1 MKINTFLRL
10 AAAASAPLLLTWLFA
25 ASDPVS
31 ASPNLLETTSLPAP
45 HNDIIGVPQIILSSY
60 SGYVG
65 DLIKVTGSGF
75 SPGQVITFS
84 VDGSAILSYIT
95 GWDSRIQVITD
106 PKGGFGPAGTFSPAQ
121 CNFPNVP
128 GGVHVITAQDE
139 SGHAARA
146 DITILPRI
154 TISQLTGPA
163 GTQFKASG
171 SGLRANAAI
180 VISFDDKS
188 DSLNNTNS
196 DALGSFIK
204 ACTVPALPDG
214 NHDIHISDGATAVDF
229 SFLVT
234 GKVSSPTLLAPE
246 IDYVSPGPLR
256 FSWAPVSAQS
266 GITYELQVSAD
277 PGFGFAYGK
286 LDGQPIL
293 LDKDHLG
300 TSEYAM
306 TQTETVN
313 LLKSASVFYWRVRAM
328 DAIGVR
334 GDWSGVRTF
343 SITSAPSSTASAQ
356 PDSSSIQS
364 SVLHSTQP
372 SNINPATSDNN
383 SVSSSLKTFGVIGL
397 VIVLLAAVIFFLRR
411 NKK

>member
-10 AAAASAPLLLTWLFA
+10 AAAASAPLLLTLLFA
-25 ASDPVS
+25 ASDLVS
-31 ASPNLLETTSLPAP
+31 AAPNLLETNLLPASD
-45 HNDIIGVPQIILSSY
+45 NDITDVPQIILSSY

-75 SPGQVITFS
+75 APGQVITFS

-95 GWDSRIQVITD
+95 GWDSRIQVVTD

-154 TISQLTGPA
+154 TISQLAGPA

-180 VISFDDKS
+180 VISFDDKP
-188 DSLNNTNS
+188 DSLNNINS

-204 ACTVPALPDG
+204 TCTVPALPDG
-214 NHDIHISDGATAVDF
+214 NHAIHISDGATAVDF
-229 SFLVT
+229 SFLIT

-246 IDYVSPGPLR
+246 IDYVSSGPLR
-256 FSWAPVSAQS
+256 FSWEPISDQS

-300 TSEYAM
+300 SSEYAM
-306 TQTETVN
+306 TETETVN

-334 GDWSGVRTF
+334 GDWSGVSTF
-343 SITSAPSSTASAQ
+343 SITSAPSSTTAAQ
-356 PDSSSIQS
+356 PDTSSIQS
-364 SVLHSTQP
+364 SVIHLTQP
-372 SNINPATSDNN
+372 SNITLATPDNN
-383 SVSSSLKTFGVIGL
+383 SVSSSLKTIGVIGL
-397 VIVLLAAVIFFLRR
+397 VTVLLAAVFFFLRR
-411 NKK
+411 NKR

>member
-154 TISQLTGPA
+154 TISQLIGPA

-171 SGLRANAAI
+171 SGLRANASVI
-180 VISFDDKS
+180 ISFDDKP

-196 DALGSFIK
+196 DAFGSFIK
-204 ACTVPALPDG
+204 TCTVPALPDG
-214 NHDIHISDGATAVDF
+214 NHAIHISDGATSVDF
-229 SFLVT
+229 SFLIT
-234 GKVSSPTLLAPE
+234 GKVSSPTLLSPE
-246 IDYVSPGPLR
+246 IDYVSSGPLR
-256 FSWAPVSAQS
+256 FNWEPVSSQS
-266 GITYELQVSAD
+266 GTTYELQVSAD

-293 LDKDHLG
+293 LDKDHLAI
-300 TSEYAM
+300 SEYTM
-306 TQTETVN
+306 TETETVD

-328 DAIGVR
+328 DSIGVR

-343 SITSAPSSTASAQ
+343 SITSAQSGTTSTRPDTSSV
-356 PDSSSIQS
+356 QS
-364 SVLHSTQP
+364 SVIHLTQP
-372 SNINPATSDNN
+372 SDTSLATSDND
-383 SVSSSLKTFGVIGL
+383 SVSSSLKIIGL
-397 VIVLLAAVIFFLRR
+397 VGLVVVLSAAAIFFLRR
-411 NKK
+411 NKR